1 MEGSNQEDCIAAA
14 VQNEAVSNWVERS
27 VNRTLLSFVFAIPM
41 EGSTRIANVPVAS
54 PSPGMVRSLCA
65 PLAQTP
71 QQKLQGSSTRLAN
84 LQNY

>member
-41 EGSTRIANVPVAS
+41 EGSTRIVKSGTPSTVWPVQAVAS
-54 PSPGMVRSLCA
+54 I
-65 PLAQTP
+65 
-71 QQKLQGSSTRLAN
+71 AN
-84 LQNY
+84 